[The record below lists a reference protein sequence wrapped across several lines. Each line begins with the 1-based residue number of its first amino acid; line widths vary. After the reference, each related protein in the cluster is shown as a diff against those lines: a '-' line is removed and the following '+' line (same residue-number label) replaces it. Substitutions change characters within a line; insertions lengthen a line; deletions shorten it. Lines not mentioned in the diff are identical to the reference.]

1 MTWESELDRRDMVK
15 AVGGTALAV
24 ALAGCQALL
33 DDNDEDPDDVA
44 AEIPDEPIQAG
55 LQTFL
60 EGPAAVLG
68 VQGQRGAQTAVQRVN
83 DAGGIAGR
91 QMELDVVD
99 EGGQHVE
106 NYTEFVE
113 RGYDVTFGPVSS
125 GGHEAMVPVIED
137 EGVINVASDGT
148 VSSLYEVDNPDP
160 TYSFR
165 FQNYDTLECVAAAR
179 ETVERM
185 GAENIDTIAGINQ
198 NYAFGRDEQELFE
211 EAMFKLAGLD
221 EDDVVY
227 RGWPDL
233 GAEDMSTHIAEVN
246 ELEPDVVFS
255 SAWGGDAILLLNQAA
270 GAGMFDNIQAMT
282 GTILYAVFNDLSRDV
297 VEQGDIFSGSRN
309 YYWDHPPLGRWSP
322 GQELVDGT
330 QQQYDF
336 IPSFGF
342 MSGYGAVTAWAT
354 AAEKAVELLGYWPS
368 QEELARILSGHG
380 FYTPAGYHVMR
391 EIDNQGM
398 SPAHFGR
405 MEWDEQRDIAVLD
418 DLNVYSPPDVSPPP
432 GVESV
437 GWINS
442 W

>member
-1 MTWESELDRRDMVK
+1 MPELDRRNMVK

-24 ALAGCQALL
+24 ALAGCSALL
-33 DDNDEDPDDVA
+33 DDADDGPGEDADV
-44 AEIPDEPIQAG
+44 PDEPIEAG
-55 LQTFL
+55 MQSFL

-68 VQGQRGAQTAVQRVN
+68 VQGQRGAQVAVQRVN

-91 QMELDVVD
+91 EMELDVVD

-106 NYTEFVE
+106 NYTQFVE
-113 RGYDVTFGPVSS
+113 QGKDVTFGPVSS

-185 GAENIDTIAGINQ
+185 GADNINTIAGINQ

-211 EAMFKLAGLD
+211 QALFQLADLD

-233 GAEDMSTHIAEVN
+233 GAEDMSTHISEVN

-255 SAWGGDAILLLNQAA
+255 SAWGGDASLLLNQAEA
-270 GAGMFDNIQAMT
+270 NNMFDNIEAMT
-282 GTILYAVFNDLSRDV
+282 GTILYAVFNDFDREV
-297 VEQGDIFSGSRN
+297 VEQGTIYSGSRN
-309 YYWDHPPLGRWSP
+309 YYWDHPPMDRWSP
-322 GQELVDGT
+322 GQQLANSVEDEYG
-330 QQQYDF
+330 F

-354 AAEKAVELLGYWPS
+354 AAEKAVDLLGYWPS
-368 QEELARILSGHG
+368 QEELSTVLQNHG
-380 FYTPAGYHVMR
+380 FFTPAGYHVMR
-391 EIDNQGM
+391 EHDNQGM
-398 SPAHFGR
+398 SPAHFGE
-405 MEWDEQRDIAVLD
+405 MGWDDDRDIAVLE

-432 GVESV
+432 GTESV
-437 GWINS
+437 EWINS

>member
-1 MTWESELDRRDMVK
+1 MPGDTNIDRRDMVK
-15 AVGGTALAV
+15 ALGGTALAV

-33 DDNDEDPDDVA
+33 GEDDVDDGPDGGDV
-44 AEIPDEPIQAG
+44 PDEPIQAG

-68 VQGQRGAQTAVQRVN
+68 VQGQRGGQTAVQRIN

-91 QMELDVVD
+91 EIELDVVH
-99 EGGQHVE
+99 EGDQHVE
-106 NYTEFVE
+106 NYTQFVE
-113 RGYDVTFGPVSS
+113 QGYDVTFGPVSS

-160 TYSFR
+160 FYSFR

-185 GAENIDTIAGINQ
+185 GADNIDTIAGINQ

-211 EAMFKLAGLD
+211 EAMFQLAGLT

-246 ELEPDVVFS
+246 DREPDVVFS
-255 SAWGGDAILLLNQAA
+255 SAWGGDTLLLLSQAEA
-270 GAGMFDNIQAMT
+270 NNMFDNIEAMT
-282 GTILYAVFNDLSRDV
+282 GTILYAVFSDLERET
-297 VEQGDIFSGSRN
+297 VEQGTIYSGSRN
-309 YYWDHPPLGRWSP
+309 YYWDHPPQDRWSP
-322 GQELVDGT
+322 GEELVNQVVDEF
-330 QQQYDF
+330 DF
-336 IPSFGF
+336 HPSFGF
-342 MSGYGAVTAWAT
+342 MSAYGAVTAWAT
-354 AAEKAVELLGYWPS
+354 AAEKAVDILGRWPE
-368 QEELARILSGHG
+368 QDELAQFLKNHG
-380 FYTPAGYHVMR
+380 FFTPAGYHVIR
-391 EIDNQGM
+391 AHDNQGM
-398 SPAHFGR
+398 SPAHFGE
-405 MEWDEQRDIAVLD
+405 MAWDEERDIAVLD
-418 DLNVYSPPDVSPPP
+418 DMNVYSPPDVSPPP
-432 GVESV
+432 GTESV
-437 GWINS
+437 EWINS